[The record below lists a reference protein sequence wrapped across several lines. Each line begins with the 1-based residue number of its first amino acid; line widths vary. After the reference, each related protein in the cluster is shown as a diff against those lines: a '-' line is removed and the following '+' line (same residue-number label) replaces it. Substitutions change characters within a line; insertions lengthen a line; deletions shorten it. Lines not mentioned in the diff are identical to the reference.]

1 LHLWLIEKNAIL
13 RWVTQVH
20 LTNYERLLINLTVKI
35 KTLMSSYS
43 YCLLLIGSISFFA
56 SCTHTTDRLPILGE
70 REAIKKN
77 INGKEV
83 IDTLYQTIPDFTF
96 VNQYNDSVTAANFK
110 DKIYVMK
117 RQMLEVYKSIQQ
129 QTDVAIISHSIDPRH
144 DTPEVL
150 KKYAEDLGVKGTQW
164 QFVTGDK
171 DKIYDIGQKHYL
183 VTTGQDAS
191 APGGYIHSGAF
202 ILIDKQKRIRGMYD
216 GTKTESTKQL
226 IEDIQKLRNEK

>member
-1 LHLWLIEKNAIL
+1 
-13 RWVTQVH
+13 
-20 LTNYERLLINLTVKI
+20 VKI

-110 DKIYVMK
+110 DKIYVADFFFVSCPTICPVMK